1 MEVIKFKAT
10 QEPIKALY
18 GRDAKAAFLTLKA
31 RGSASDSTVTC
42 KVETGRGL
50 ALAGIHPKA
59 GGTGQELCSGDML
72 LEALIACAGVSMRA
86 AAAVLEIPIR
96 SAVVSAEGDVDLR
109 GTLGVTD
116 GVPVGFKE
124 IRLRFDVDS
133 DATQDQLDQLIE
145 LTDRY
150 CVIFQTIQNS
160 PRTIVAMNKVRHRDA
175 RSKAAGLADEP
186 GKPGEV
192 RRAEFQDQYC
202 NKDGEH
208 AVRERVQSLWRGASS
223 FLYRSLPYA

>member
-1 MEVIKFKAT
+1 
-10 QEPIKALY
+10 
-18 GRDAKAAFLTLKA
+18 
-31 RGSASDSTVTC
+31 
-42 KVETGRGL
+42 
-50 ALAGIHPKA
+50 
-59 GGTGQELCSGDML
+59 
-72 LEALIACAGVSMRA
+72 MRA

-133 DATQDQLDQLIE
+133 DATQDQLDRLIE

-160 PRTIVAMNKVRHRDA
+160 PRTSVAMRKVRHR
-175 RSKAAGLADEP
+175 
-186 GKPGEV
+186 
-192 RRAEFQDQYC
+192 
-202 NKDGEH
+202 
-208 AVRERVQSLWRGASS
+208 
-223 FLYRSLPYA
+223 

>member
-1 MEVIKFKAT
+1 MEVTKFKAT
-10 QEPIKALY
+10 QEPIKARY
-18 GRDAKAAFLTLKA
+18 ARNARAAFLTLKA
-31 RGSASDSTVTC
+31 TGSASDSTVTC

-72 LEALIACAGVSMRA
+72 LEALIACAGVSLRA
-86 AAAVLEIPIR
+86 AAAVLEIPIK
-96 SAVVSAEGDVDLR
+96 SAVVSAEGDLDLR

-116 GVPVGFKE
+116 GVPVGFNE

-133 DATQDQLDQLIE
+133 DATQDQLDQLVE

-160 PRTIVAMNKVRHRDA
+160 PKTDIQLNRAA
-175 RSKAAGLADEP
+175 SKAA
-186 GKPGEV
+186 
-192 RRAEFQDQYC
+192 
-202 NKDGEH
+202 
-208 AVRERVQSLWRGASS
+208 
-223 FLYRSLPYA
+223 

>member
-1 MEVIKFKAT
+1 MEVTKFKAT
-10 QEPIKALY
+10 QEPIKGRY
-18 GRDAKAAFLTLKA
+18 GKDAKAAFLTLKA

-59 GGTGQELCSGDML
+59 GGTGQVLCSGDMR

-86 AAAVLEIPIR
+86 EAAVLEIPIR

-124 IRLRFDVDS
+124 IRLRFEVDS

-160 PRTIVAMNKVRHRDA
+160 PRTSVAMSKVRH
-175 RSKAAGLADEP
+175 
-186 GKPGEV
+186 
-192 RRAEFQDQYC
+192 Q
-202 NKDGEH
+202 
-208 AVRERVQSLWRGASS
+208 
-223 FLYRSLPYA
+223 

>member
-1 MEVIKFKAT
+1 MDVTKFKAT

-18 GRDAKAAFLTLKA
+18 SKDAKAAHLTLKA
-31 RGSASDSTVTC
+31 VGSANDSTVTC
-42 KVETGRGL
+42 KIETGRGP

-96 SAVVSAEGDVDLR
+96 SAEVSAEGDVDLR

-116 GVPVGFKE
+116 GVPVGFEE
-124 IRLRFDVDS
+124 IRLRFDIDS
-133 DATQDQLDQLIE
+133 DATQDQLDQLIA

-160 PRTIVAMNKVRHRDA
+160 PRTSVALTRVRH
-175 RSKAAGLADEP
+175 S
-186 GKPGEV
+186 
-192 RRAEFQDQYC
+192 
-202 NKDGEH
+202 
-208 AVRERVQSLWRGASS
+208 
-223 FLYRSLPYA
+223 